1 MGSKLRVLLV
11 AVAVAVLAWSFWR
24 DAGWLQLCA
33 GLAIFLFGMQCLEEG
48 LRQLAGG
55 RLEQLLARS
64 TGTPA
69 RGLLFGIGGTVVL
82 QSSTLV
88 SLLSIAF
95 ISSGLIGLAGG
106 LAIIFG
112 ANLGATSGIWLLALA
127 GQDFSLSPL
136 ALPLVVFGVLAGFT
150 GPRGRAA
157 GRVVLGVAF
166 VFLGIDQVKA
176 GFAVFGGGFD
186 LGAVPAQGAGGVMLF
201 VLAGLAATVV
211 LQSSHATLML
221 ILAALA
227 TGQLALG
234 QALALAIGSNV
245 GSSVST
251 GVVGALGGNRSGQR
265 LALAHVL
272 FNVVTAAL
280 ALALL
285 APLTW
290 MVVAVAGLA
299 GFGDNPLLQLALF
312 HTLFNAT
319 GVAVFWPWQ
328 ARLAQWLQRW
338 LPERAA
344 PALAA
349 TGPVATADIEPVRAR
364 HLSGQALDSADAAA
378 AAVALELRHLAELS
392 LEVICRA
399 LCLPAGELKGPAPE
413 PDRLSQP
420 PPRDCPDAE
429 LLYRQRIKGVYADLL
444 AFMGR
449 IEVPLDED
457 HQRFWTRAQ
466 VAAMQMVEAVK
477 DAKHLQKNLLPRL
490 REQDSPLRR
499 AYSTLRAH
507 LFEQMRG
514 LSASDGDA
522 VTARAEGA
530 GILEA
535 QAARFEAA
543 FRGQVLAMLRRGEL
557 DGLQAASLLNDLGY
571 VDRIDRGLRELGYA
585 QEPDSLRAL
594 RLLSRSASS
603 PEDGKAGATAPVA
616 NAN

>member
-1 MGSKLRVLLV
+1 MLGSKLRVALV
-11 AVAVAVLAWSFWR
+11 ALAIVVLAWSFWR

-55 RLEQLLARS
+55 RLEQWLARS
-64 TGTPA
+64 TGTPR
-69 RGLLFGIGGTVVL
+69 RGLLFGIGATVLL

-88 SLLSIAF
+88 ALLTIAF

-136 ALPLVVFGVLAGFT
+136 ALPLLVFGVLAGFT

-176 GFAVFGGGFD
+176 GFGALSGGLD
-186 LGAVPAQGAGGVMLF
+186 LGAIPAEGAGGVALY
-201 VLAGLAATVV
+201 VLVGVVATVV

-227 TGQLALG
+227 AGQLELG

-245 GSSVST
+245 GSAVST

-290 MVVAVAGLA
+290 SVVGLAGLA
-299 GFGDNPLLQLALF
+299 GLDENTLLQLALF
-312 HTLFNAT
+312 HTLFNVI
-319 GVAVFWPWQ
+319 GVLVFWPWQ
-328 ARLAQWLQRW
+328 DRLALWLQRW
-338 LPERAA
+338 LPERAVPA
-344 PALAA
+344 PDPGTQAA
-349 TGPVATADIEPVRAR
+349 TDVRPVRAR

-378 AAVALELRHLAELS
+378 AAVALELRHLATLS
-392 LEVICRA
+392 LDVICRA
-399 LCLPAGELKGPAPE
+399 LCLPAVELEEPAPDPAE
-413 PDRLSQP
+413 LAQAPAL
-420 PPRDCPDAE
+420 DCPDAE
-429 LLYRQRIKGVYADLL
+429 TLYRQRVKGVYAELL

-457 HQRFWTRAQ
+457 HQRFWMRAQ
-466 VAAMQMVEAVK
+466 MAAMHMVEAVK

-490 REQDSPLRR
+490 REPDSPLRS
-499 AYSTLRAH
+499 AYVALRAH
-507 LFEQMRG
+507 LFSQMRG
-514 LSASDGDA
+514 LAAIDGGEPASGPQDTLA
-522 VTARAEGA
+522 A
-530 GILEA
+530 LEA
-535 QAARFEAA
+535 QAARFEAG
-543 FRGQVLAMLRRGEL
+543 FRHEVLAMLRRGDL

-571 VDRIDRGLRELGYA
+571 VDRIDHQLREVA
-585 QEPDSLRAL
+585 HAREPGSLRAL
-594 RLLSRSASS
+594 RLQARGTLRT
-603 PEDGKAGATAPVA
+603 GGAQDAPDAVA